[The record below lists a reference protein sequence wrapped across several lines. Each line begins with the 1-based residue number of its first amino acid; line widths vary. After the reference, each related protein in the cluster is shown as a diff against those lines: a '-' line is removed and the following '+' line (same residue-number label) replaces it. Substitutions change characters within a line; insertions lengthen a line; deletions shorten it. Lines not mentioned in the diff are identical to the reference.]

1 MGSKNCMTEV
11 ERNSPTS
18 HQIHSKGSQMVV
30 EMDKLAFMKK
40 IQEAHDEW
48 LSLMAE
54 ICKPRMNDPGLPGG
68 WSVKD
73 VIAHITW
80 YEREMVGL
88 LEAMALEG
96 SDLWQ
101 LPQDERNVPIYEENR
116 YRPLEEV
123 LSEAEQVHEQLFEAL
138 ASLPEAALSDASHFR
153 EMPSEWSPWEV
164 IASNTYEHYHQ
175 HIPDIR
181 EWLQESKG
189 AD

>member
-1 MGSKNCMTEV
+1 
-11 ERNSPTS
+11 
-18 HQIHSKGSQMVV
+18 MVV
-30 EMDKLAFMKK
+30 EMDKLTFMKK

-54 ICKPRMNDPGLPGG
+54 VGATRMTEPGLPGG

-73 VIAHITW
+73 VVGHITW
-80 YEREMVGL
+80 YEREMVGMQ
-88 LEAMALEG
+88 ETMSLEG

-116 YRPLEEV
+116 HRALQEV
-123 LSEAEQVHEQLFEAL
+123 LLEAEQVHEQLLEVI
-138 ASLPEAALSDASHFR
+138 ASLPEPALSDASYFR
-153 EMPSEWSPWEV
+153 KMPSEWSPWEV

-175 HIPDIR
+175 HIPDIL
-181 EWLQESKG
+181 EWVQESKG